1 MMFSVSCYIIIQLA
15 AILILHETKRVKLI
29 LTSKNSLEYV
39 VGVKN
44 LQIEKNMLFTLYLIS
59 LVFSFARF
67 TIFY

>member
-39 VGVKN
+39 IGVKN
-44 LQIEKNMLFTLYLIS
+44 LQIEKNMLFSLYLIS
-59 LVFSFARF
+59 LVFSYARF

>member
-39 VGVKN
+39 IGVKN

-59 LVFSFARF
+59 LVFSYARF